1 MTQSTKVSFLKCFL
15 TLKKKLKS
23 QAKHRKAKKKAKKST
38 IADSYLD
45 PDTDDIGA
53 PQGSFVTPAQK
64 SQGQSQGIA
73 DSILICQKRKLISIR
88 HFFIYLLYKD
98 MQNMDYFSKKN

>member
-1 MTQSTKVSFLKCFL
+1 MMSVKIRMILPIRTLHLASVIVTQSTKVSFLKCFL

-64 SQGQSQGIA
+64 SQGQSRDI
-73 DSILICQKRKLISIR
+73 
-88 HFFIYLLYKD
+88 
-98 MQNMDYFSKKN
+98 